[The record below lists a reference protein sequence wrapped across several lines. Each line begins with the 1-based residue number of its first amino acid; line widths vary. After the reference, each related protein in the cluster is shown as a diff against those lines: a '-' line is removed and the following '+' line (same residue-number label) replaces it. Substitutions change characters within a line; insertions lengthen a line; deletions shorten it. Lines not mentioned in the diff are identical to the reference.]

1 MDVAREVHEVFVF
14 IVKTNVP
21 DLVQLPSDG
30 EPDGGEPKA
39 GELGCPVVEHMFAEV
54 RVGDIRHGT
63 MNSGELGVGNLSPF
77 EKVLIYPLVDH
88 FLLFRVTFVPSVENR
103 YTSNL
108 SVLNS
113 LLSLSAKLNACPGFS
128 GNAVRRYFG
137 LG

>member
-63 MNSGELGVGNLSPF
+63 MNSGEFEPVRESLDISSRRSLFTVSSYLCALGRKPVYLKFISF
-77 EKVLIYPLVDH
+77 EQLVELVCQIKCVPGI
-88 FLLFRVTFVPSVENR
+88 FWKCRSAIFRAWVTH
-103 YTSNL
+103 
-108 SVLNS
+108 
-113 LLSLSAKLNACPGFS
+113 
-128 GNAVRRYFG
+128 
-137 LG
+137 